1 MQVQQSTREDQRRR
15 LAYYSA
21 ATGGGSEGTPPTV
34 SINHPLCYYVCLI
47 TFVDVTKQG
56 RGRRGRRS
64 GPASLPNLARVRTH
78 VICYRDVCL
87 MASCFCHLFADVQFW
102 QS

>member
-1 MQVQQSTREDQRRR
+1 MQAEQSTREDRRRR

-21 ATGGGSEGTPPTV
+21 ATGGGSEGALPTV

-56 RGRRGRRS
+56 RGRRGRRE
-64 GPASLPNLARVRTH
+64 
-78 VICYRDVCL
+78 VCL
-87 MASCFCHLFADVQFW
+87 MALCFCCLYADVQFW